1 MFAPT
6 ILPMLQPLPQVQR
19 RSPARCLG
27 LLLAAAVGGCSLN
40 VPPAARPAA
49 VSQAMVTT
57 PDLAV
62 IPSAEQAPAAAHA
75 AEAEAALARGAT
87 RTDLLIR
94 ATRLWLVAGDGGS
107 AARVF
112 AQLGPVQPPE
122 LRRTLL
128 GVEVALAQ
136 GQPGKASTLLDHWP
150 STTPPNTEIAAAR
163 ARIAFA
169 RGAISE
175 AVRWS
180 VEADAAGRR
189 AGSATPS
196 SRLWTQLRAATQ
208 RGASLSSPAGATEP
222 VVGWLDLARTAAQ
235 ADHNPGQRP
244 LLLREWRQ
252 RHPEHPA
259 NGPLVISMIEAS
271 PPALP
276 PSGRLA
282 LLVPLSG
289 RAQTAGVAVRD
300 GFLAAFYA
308 QPPAARP
315 RVRVYDTG
323 TDALAAY
330 QRALAEGAEAV
341 VGPLTK
347 EEAVALAR
355 SSEVRVPTL
364 ALNFLPAG
372 VAPPAKF
379 YQYSLAPEDEAVQV
393 ARRLIAEGRR
403 HGVALL
409 PAGEWGQ
416 RVLQAFEATLTGGG
430 GRLIAK
436 RVYATDTSDFTD
448 PILALL
454 GVDEAKARHHKLT
467 QVLGEPLEFNA
478 RRRSN
483 IEFVFIAGQPQAARL
498 IRPQLRFHFAG
509 DLPVYATSEIY
520 DPNPKANLDL
530 EGVMFPDMP
539 WMIDPDPTMPDVR
552 NDLRQAWPD
561 RLRRRGRLYAL
572 GFDAYAVLTE
582 IRVAR
587 EPFRSPLAGMT
598 GRLTVDTARRI
609 HRDLEWLQLRGG
621 EPRVLPP
628 ISLAEPGQP

>member
-1 MFAPT
+1 
-6 ILPMLQPLPQVQR
+6 
-19 RSPARCLG
+19 
-27 LLLAAAVGGCSLN
+27 
-40 VPPAARPAA
+40 
-49 VSQAMVTT
+49 
-57 PDLAV
+57 
-62 IPSAEQAPAAAHA
+62 
-75 AEAEAALARGAT
+75 
-87 RTDLLIR
+87 
-94 ATRLWLVAGDGGS
+94 
-107 AARVF
+107 
-112 AQLGPVQPPE
+112 
-122 LRRTLL
+122 
-128 GVEVALAQ
+128 
-136 GQPGKASTLLDHWP
+136 
-150 STTPPNTEIAAAR
+150 
-163 ARIAFA
+163 
-169 RGAISE
+169 
-175 AVRWS
+175 
-180 VEADAAGRR
+180 
-189 AGSATPS
+189 
-196 SRLWTQLRAATQ
+196 
-208 RGASLSSPAGATEP
+208 
-222 VVGWLDLARTAAQ
+222 LARTAAQ
-235 ADHNPGQRP
+235 ADHSPGQRTA
-244 LLLREWRQ
+244 LLREWRQ

-289 RAQTAGVAVRD
+289 RAQSAGVAVRD

-315 RVRVYDTG
+315 QVRIYDTG

-330 QRALAEGAEAV
+330 QRALTEGAEAV

-347 EEAVALAR
+347 EDVVALAR
-355 SSEVRVPTL
+355 SGEVRVPTL
-364 ALNFLPAG
+364 ALNFLPADIP
-372 VAPPAKF
+372 PPAKL

-403 HGVALL
+403 HGIALL

-416 RVLQAFEATLTGGG
+416 RVLQAFETTLTGGG

-509 DLPVYATSEIY
+509 DLPVYATSDIY

-539 WMIDPDPTMPDVR
+539 WMIDPEATAADVR

-587 EPFRSPLAGMT
+587 EPFHSPLAGMT

-621 EPRVLPP
+621 EPRVLAPA
-628 ISLAEPGQP
+628 SLAQPGQP